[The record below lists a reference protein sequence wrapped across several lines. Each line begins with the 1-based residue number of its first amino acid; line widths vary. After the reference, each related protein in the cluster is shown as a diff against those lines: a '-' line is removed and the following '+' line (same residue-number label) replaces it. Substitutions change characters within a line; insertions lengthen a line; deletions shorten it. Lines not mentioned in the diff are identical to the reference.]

1 MANAE
6 KPVARLQRKTVLDI
20 GCGYGWHFVY
30 AAEQVADAVIGIDI
44 SEKMLEAAR
53 EKTRS
58 TRAVYKR

>member
-30 AAEQVADAVIGIDI
+30 AAEQGADAVIGIDHFG
-44 SEKMLEAAR
+44 EDA
-53 EKTRS
+53 
-58 TRAVYKR
+58 